1 MSDRRAQLEAFFAL
15 AAELATLPAEAPEA
29 PIPPPA
35 YMTPIEFARHVR
47 LAPAT
52 IRRMAGEGMPHTRPR
67 RRLIRIKVAE
77 AEAWIAARSAT
88 PARSAILH
96 ARKGDLQ

>member
-15 AAELATLPAEAPEA
+15 AAELAQLPAEAPA
-29 PIPPPA
+29 ALVPAPA

-52 IRRMAGEGMPHTRPR
+52 IRKMTREGLPHARPRPR
-67 RRLIRIKVAE
+67 RIRIKVAE
-77 AEAWIAARSAT
+77 AEAWIAARSAA
-88 PARSAILH
+88 PARSATLD
-96 ARKGDLQ
+96 ARKGHLQ

>member
-15 AAELATLPAEAPEA
+15 AAELATLPAEAPAA

-52 IRRMAGEGMPHTRPR
+52 IRKMADEGMPHTRPR
-67 RRLIRIKVAE
+67 PRSIRIKVAE
-77 AEAWIAARSAT
+77 AEEWIAARSAK
-88 PARSAILH
+88 PARSATVA
-96 ARKGDLQ
+96 ARKGRLQ